1 LTSLP
6 GVVEFYPFI
15 SERNGNFFSRSSVNA
30 DFPVNIAWA
39 RCPCKA
45 KWALSQGNMG
55 CCRGNTTVMLKFTV
69 SRYERLHGAARGYE
83 SGFQPRGAAICA
95 LPIVNISTDKEPVHD
110 GAVR

>member
-1 LTSLP
+1 MAASAPVTTFVIRRFFITLTSLP

-39 RCPCKA
+39 IGPCKA
-45 KWALSQGNMG
+45 KSALSQGNIG

-69 SRYERLHGAARGYE
+69 SRYERSHGAALGCAGR
-83 SGFQPRGAAICA
+83 FQPRGA
-95 LPIVNISTDKEPVHD
+95 VISVP
-110 GAVR
+110 